1 MKGERFEL
9 RLGEKGYPS
18 QLAESMDAPA
28 VLYGRG
34 SASALEPGL
43 AIVGARRATP
53 YGLGCTRL
61 FAGRAAASGVTVIS
75 GGAIGCDQAAARA
88 ALEEGGRTVAV
99 MGCGADVVYPRDADA
114 LFDQIVDAGGCVVS
128 EIPWGISPRKGM
140 FVRRNRIIA
149 GLARATL
156 IVEAGLP
163 SGTFSTADAA
173 LEAGREVLV
182 VPGSIIS
189 PESHGSNRLLMQGAY
204 PIIDLETF
212 DAVLASL
219 FPILR
224 SEEIC
229 QEDGEEARLSQEQKV
244 LLRMLAAAP
253 MHAERVSREMQLDA
267 SHTVLLLA
275 ESEAA
280 GLVVRYRDGRYGVP
294 VRKKV
299 GDSGSGVARGVV

>member
-1 MKGERFEL
+1 MRGERFEL
-9 RLGEKGYPS
+9 HLGEEGYPS
-18 QLAESMDAPA
+18 QLAESVDAPA

-34 SASALEPGL
+34 CASALDPGL
-43 AIVGARRATP
+43 AVVGARKATP

-61 FAGRAAASGVTVIS
+61 FAGRAASLGVTVIS
-75 GGAIGCDQAAARA
+75 GGAIGCDQAAAQA
-88 ALEEGGRTVAV
+88 ALGEGGRTVAV
-99 MGCGADVVYPRDADA
+99 MGCGADVVYPRNADA
-114 LFDQIVDAGGCVVS
+114 LLDQIVDAGGCVVS
-128 EIPWGISPRKGM
+128 ELPWGTGPRKGT

-149 GLARATL
+149 GLAKATL

-182 VPGSIIS
+182 VPGSIVS

-204 PIIDLETF
+204 PIVDLETF
-212 DAVLASL
+212 DVVLASL

-224 SEEIC
+224 SEEAC
-229 QEDGEEARLSQEQKV
+229 REDGETEGLSGEQEALV
-244 LLRMLAAAP
+244 RMLAAAP
-253 MHAERVSREMQLDA
+253 MHAERVSREMGLDA

-294 VRKKV
+294 VGRR
-299 GDSGSGVARGVV
+299 SGGPGTGVP